1 MSSKYSEPLLGRDA
15 DEESL
20 DITPLECPT
29 NGDRLL
35 KASLVANFLLLA
47 ICVLLSIATVFLAS
61 PGDSQQI
68 TDNGH
73 LLEPYSPANDFI
85 DYEYRRMIFND
96 TRFTG
101 HPGPVWENSIHE
113 LMIGTLIRI
122 SEDELKLLNADSIPL
137 KDGGYAAG
145 LGVAHNLHCVKQ
157 IKKFLYREHFYAEL
171 KQGGEEYD
179 YLQTHA
185 DHCLDYLRQSV
196 MCHLDF
202 SIYTLYW
209 DGMKNEKPTHRDP
222 GTQKCVNWDKLHT
235 WMLERQASTDMLVG
249 P

>member
-73 LLEPYSPANDFI
+73 LLEPYC
-85 DYEYRRMIFND
+85 
-96 TRFTG
+96 
-101 HPGPVWENSIHE
+101 E
-113 LMIGTLIRI
+113 LTQLEVVEVLFLILF
-122 SEDELKLLNADSIPL
+122 SS
-137 KDGGYAAG
+137 
-145 LGVAHNLHCVKQ
+145 
-157 IKKFLYREHFYAEL
+157 
-171 KQGGEEYD
+171 
-179 YLQTHA
+179 
-185 DHCLDYLRQSV
+185 RQ
-196 MCHLDF
+196 
-202 SIYTLYW
+202 
-209 DGMKNEKPTHRDP
+209 
-222 GTQKCVNWDKLHT
+222 
-235 WMLERQASTDMLVG
+235 
-249 P
+249 

>member
-101 HPGPVWENSIHE
+101 
-113 LMIGTLIRI
+113 TLIRI

-185 DHCLDYLRQSV
+185 GQ
-196 MCHLDF
+196 
-202 SIYTLYW
+202 
-209 DGMKNEKPTHRDP
+209 
-222 GTQKCVNWDKLHT
+222 
-235 WMLERQASTDMLVG
+235 
-249 P
+249 